1 MTGKQ
6 KKEVNPEQVYTEEA
20 ILGEVISA
28 EASVDAEDQLDDVD
42 IYPDPDTFTL
52 DEAVE
57 TSVET
62 DAEAIMDDADEDV
75 AIESLLEQIEVLKTA
90 AADGLDKVV
99 RAQAELDNVR
109 KRTSRDIENAHK
121 YALDKFINELLPVLD
136 SMELGINAADSAENV
151 SSLREGME
159 LTMKMF
165 SSSLEKSGV
174 SPVAPQKGDKF
185 NPDQHEAVTMQEL
198 DDTDSGTVIATL
210 QKGYELNG
218 RLIRPAMVIVAK

>member
-6 KKEVNPEQVYTEEA
+6 KKEISPEDA
-20 ILGEVISA
+20 ISGEVISA
-28 EASVDAEDQLDDVD
+28 EESVEVEDQLDDAD
-42 IYPDPDTFTL
+42 SHPDPDAFTW
-52 DEAVE
+52 DEAME
-57 TSVET
+57 TDTSAET
-62 DAEAIMDDADEDV
+62 DAEDV
-75 AIESLLEQIEVLKTA
+75 TIESLSEQIEVLKTA
-90 AADGLDKVV
+90 AADSLDKAV

-109 KRTSRDIENAHK
+109 KRTARDIQNAHK
-121 YALDKFINELLPVLD
+121 YSLDKFINELLPVLD
-136 SMELGINAADSAENV
+136 SMELGINAAETVEDV

-165 SSSLEKSGV
+165 STSLEKSGV
-174 SPVAPQKGDKF
+174 SPVEPKKGDKF

-198 DDTDSGTVIATL
+198 DDAESGTIVTTL

>member
-6 KKEVNPEQVYTEEA
+6 KKEISPEDA
-20 ILGEVISA
+20 ISGEVISA
-28 EASVDAEDQLDDVD
+28 EESVEVEDQLDDAD
-42 IYPDPDTFTL
+42 SHPDPDAFTW
-52 DEAVE
+52 DEAME
-57 TSVET
+57 TDTSAET
-62 DAEAIMDDADEDV
+62 DAEDIT
-75 AIESLLEQIEVLKTA
+75 IESLSEQIEVLKTA
-90 AADGLDKVV
+90 AADSLDKAV

-109 KRTSRDIENAHK
+109 KRTARDIQNAHK
-121 YALDKFINELLPVLD
+121 YSLDKFINELLPVLD
-136 SMELGINAADSAENV
+136 SMELGINAADTVEDV

-174 SPVAPQKGDKF
+174 SSVEPKNGDKF
-185 NPDQHEAVTMQEL
+185 NPDQHEAVTMQEVE
-198 DDTDSGTVIATL
+198 DAESGTIVTTL